1 MKVLYLSKPPFFDLD
16 LSLVKHLSKYC
27 EVVYLLDIPPYF
39 RKSTALKI
47 DSAYSKNGI
56 FTADIYPEL
65 AEWYDYIKCENF
77 FVINRTSK
85 KKLSFSNILLQKT
98 ISDFIS
104 KIAPDVIH
112 ISNFADVDYLLPL
125 LKYQKKTVVTVHD
138 PLPHSGDNSYR
149 NKFIR
154 KLNYSIIKN
163 FFILNKQQMPVFQKI
178 INPYKPR
185 NIFSSSLG
193 VYEYLTKYRR
203 IGIDQNERDN
213 EFVFLFFGRISPY
226 KGIDILLNAFTQI
239 VQKYQ
244 EVKLI
249 IAGSGEYWFD
259 ISEYQSHQNIEILN
273 RYISNDELVSLIEDS
288 KIVVCPYRDATQSGV
303 VMSAYALNRPILATS
318 TGGLPEMVI
327 EEETGYLVEPGNVEE
342 LKNKMLYILENREE
356 INLLSENI
364 KRKYNAD
371 GRHWVGIC
379 KKLFDDYTKI

>member
-39 RKSTALKI
+39 RKSTAIKI

-56 FTADIYPEL
+56 FKADIYPEL
-65 AEWYDYIKCENF
+65 TEWHDYIKGESF
-77 FVINRTSK
+77 FVINRISK

-104 KIAPDVIH
+104 EIAPDVIH
-112 ISNFADVDYLLPL
+112 ISNFVGVDYLLPL
-125 LKYQKKTVVTVHD
+125 LRYRKKIVITVHD
-138 PLPHSGDNSYR
+138 PLPHSGENSYR

-154 KLNYSIIKN
+154 KLNYRIIKN
-163 FFILNKQQMPVFQKI
+163 FFILNQQQMPVFQKI

-185 NIFSSSLG
+185 NIFLSSLG
-193 VYEYLTKYRR
+193 VYEYLNKYRR
-203 IGIDQNERDN
+203 ISIDQNEQDN

-226 KGIDILLNAFTQI
+226 KGIDVLLNAFTQI

-244 EVKLI
+244 EVKLV
-249 IAGSGEYWFD
+249 IAGKGEYWFD
-259 ISEYQSHQNIEILN
+259 ISEYQNHENIEIIN
-273 RYISNDELVSLIEDS
+273 RYISNDELVFLMERS

-303 VMSAYALNRPILATS
+303 VMSAYALNKPILGTS

-356 INLLSENI
+356 ISLLSENI
-364 KRKYNAD
+364 KRKYND
-371 GRHWVGIC
+371 DERHWAGIC
-379 KKLFDDYTKI
+379 KKLIDDYNKI